1 MDESI
6 FYKRLKLLSKNLG
19 KSLNQVEKEL
29 GYSRNGLNNYKT
41 NHMPSALRLLELSE
55 YFNVSPEY
63 LFGKSE
69 LYELKGHDDKNSAE
83 IIFRRLDE
91 KQKLNM
97 CKITNYWLIHEKNV
111 I

>member
-1 MDESI
+1 MDESV
-6 FYKRLKLLSKNLG
+6 FYKRMRLLSKNMG

-29 GYSRNGLNNYKT
+29 GYSRNGLNNYKS

-69 LYELKGHDDKNSAE
+69 LYENENQEGKVSAE
-83 IIFRRLDE
+83 ILFRKLDE

-97 CKITNYWLIHEKNV
+97 CKITNNWLIHEKDV